1 METREMENKKNTE
14 KKPRGKQA
22 SNDEKES
29 KALARSTTRRRAPKK
44 EGTEKDSPK
53 DAQNKNASKAARQPQ
68 ENGSKK
74 DTNTKKATIKK
85 DQTSSKKTNNGTKK
99 DTENKKTTTKKPSS
113 PAKDEGK
120 NNTGNKNTSK
130 SIRQPNLKENEKPVK
145 DRNKNIPVP
154 NKQPQKLEEE
164 KDTGS
169 KNTPRSTLK
178 PAQKEVTNESKN
190 DTDIKNAPKKG
201 QETPHS
207 KKRGRHRR
215 AASPNGQEKRAGRNN
230 PYPPDS
236 FSSVEMMSSL
246 KGFAP
251 LGMLFVL
258 MDILKGHEEGLIHV
272 NQLAQALDIG
282 KPSLFAQLENLEDAG
297 LLRTV
302 SSSRAGRHIELLT
315 PNLLRHN
322 MVDLF
327 PSGAAGDLLSP
338 GKDVPETGGQFSQ
351 RRLDFLYR
359 YLKEHGVEVVSIPD
373 EGKLNKN
380 IPQIA
385 TYMGKYLP
393 YILPFYNALKA
404 TLNEG
409 EEFRYSLAQKA
420 SRTITHTLEFCRM
433 LKSVGFLSE
442 FAYRRSQQYSII
454 ARVNRSAEAIN
465 FLTGGWLEHYIRD
478 KVISILTTHP
488 ATLSLPYAFMKNP
501 NIVLPGGENFEL
513 DFLLCVGEKVFW
525 IEAKTGEYM
534 TYLPKYARVSKLLG
548 LGRTTSMLVSVESL
562 VPDDNLSI
570 RHDLSCCNLDE
581 FPDVF
586 RINLVRELQ
595 QEAVQKVSA

>member
-1 METREMENKKNTE
+1 METRDLENKRNTG
-14 KKPRGKQA
+14 KKPGKAPAQKEDKEPKGPVRGA
-22 SNDEKES
+22 
-29 KALARSTTRRRAPKK
+29 ARRRASSKESPEKKTPK
-44 EGTEKDSPK
+44 GTQD
-53 DAQNKNASKAARQPQ
+53 KNAPKTAAQSRK
-68 ENGSKK
+68 NGGKKDIGSKNIS
-74 DTNTKKATIKK
+74 DINAQSSSEKA
-85 DQTSSKKTNNGTKK
+85 DNGTKK
-99 DTENKKTTTKKPSS
+99 DTGNRNNSKKTQQNGVSDGNKKNVDNKKDTVQVKQSGS
-113 PAKDEGK
+113 KENVKSIGDK
-120 NNTGNKNTSK
+120 NNP
-130 SIRQPNLKENEKPVK
+130 RQK
-145 DRNKNIPVP
+145 
-154 NKQPQKLEEE
+154 KQPRKNELK

-169 KNTPRSTLK
+169 KNNSKTSP
-178 PAQKEVTNESKN
+178 QKAPQEAIKEDKKDTN
-190 DTDIKNAPKKG
+190 IKNISEKA
-201 QETPHS
+201 QDTSS
-207 KKRGRHRR
+207 KRRRGRRHR
-215 AASPNGQEKRAGRNN
+215 AGPAEEQVKRAGRNN

-251 LGMLFVL
+251 MGMLFVL

-297 LLRTV
+297 LLRTI

-315 PNLLRHN
+315 PNLLRHS
-322 MVDLF
+322 MIDLF
-327 PSGAAGDLLSP
+327 PSGTDGDLLAP
-338 GKDVPETGGQFSQ
+338 GKNVPEAGGQFSQ
-351 RRLDFLYR
+351 KRLDFLHR
-359 YLKEHGVEVVSIPD
+359 YLKDHGVSIVSIPD
-373 EGKLNKN
+373 EGKLPQTV
-380 IPQIA
+380 PQIA

-454 ARVNRSAEAIN
+454 AKVNRSAEAIN

-562 VPDDNLSI
+562 APDDNLTI
-570 RHDLSCCNLDE
+570 RHDLSCCNIDE

-595 QEAVQKVSA
+595 QEAVQRVSS